1 MKRFLVGIYTG
12 ILVVLVFLSGYWLGQ
27 SSFAPVRLSSTDA
40 PTGVAG
46 EDVEP
51 LWEVWTLVQERFF
64 AQPVNNTALMEGAI
78 EGLLATLDDE
88 NTRYLDPA
96 AEESDRMRMEG
107 ELQGI
112 GAEVTS
118 EDGAITIVTPIEGSP
133 AAAAGLRPGDILLA
147 ADGVELTGMDVGE
160 AASLVRGPAGTIVTL
175 TVERDGEV
183 FELEVVRD
191 VIKLASVRSR
201 MLDDGIAYV
210 RINRFAFPTADELE
224 AALESVL
231 AEEPSGMVLDLR
243 MNGGGLRDAVIDVA
257 DQFLPEGIVMI
268 ERFGNGEEL
277 IYRSTDSGMA
287 ETVPLVVL
295 VDEGSASAAEVL
307 AGALRDRDRA
317 ILIGEQTF
325 GKGTIQSVH
334 ELSNGGGLRLTVAR
348 WLTPNETWV
357 HQEGLTPDQEVAFDG
372 LPDSSGDTQL
382 EAALDYLSS
391 NAQGR

>member
-1 MKRFLVGIYTG
+1 MKRFLIGIYTG
-12 ILVVLVFLSGYWLGQ
+12 VLVMLVFVSGYWLGQ
-27 SSFAPVRLSSTDA
+27 SPFAPVRLASPDA
-40 PTGVAG
+40 PTGVAR
-46 EDVEP
+46 EDIEP
-51 LWEVWTLVQERFF
+51 LWEVWALVQERFF
-64 AQPVNNTALMEGAI
+64 DQPVDNTALMEGAI
-78 EGLLATLDDE
+78 EGLLTTLEDE
-88 NTRYLDPA
+88 NTRYLDPTAEA
-96 AEESDRMRMEG
+96 ADRMRMEG

-118 EDGAITIVTPIEGSP
+118 EDGAITIVTPMEGSP
-133 AAAAGLRPGDILLA
+133 AATAGLRPGDILRA

-175 TVERDGEV
+175 TVERDGETFDV
-183 FELEVVRD
+183 EVVRD

-210 RINRFAFPTADELE
+210 RLNRFAFPTADELE

-231 AEEPSGMVLDLR
+231 REEPSGMILDLR

-277 IYRSTDSGMA
+277 IYRSTDSGVA

-295 VDEGSASAAEVL
+295 IDEGSASAAEVL

-317 ILIGEQTF
+317 VLIGEQTF

-348 WLTPNETWV
+348 WLTPSESWV
-357 HQEGLTPDQEVAFDG
+357 HEEGLTPDLEVDFDG
-372 LPDSSGDTQL
+372 LPDSPDDTQL
-382 EAALDYLSS
+382 EAAIEYLGGD
-391 NAQGR
+391 AGER